1 MAKDVNSLTEEDLEK
16 AAKDFFD
23 LGTIAEMRGITHEEL
38 EAVYSTGFSFYNTGR
53 YDDAETIFKF
63 LVMFDHL
70 EQKYWVGLG
79 AVAQVKKEYA
89 KAVVAYSYAGFLDL
103 ENPKPQYYAAE
114 CYYALGDKEKA
125 LSALACL
132 EEYCPRGTEEGKE
145 FRKKASQLKAKVEN
159 LESVTEG
166 A

>member
-1 MAKDVNSLTEEDLEK
+1 MVKDINSLTEEDLAQ
-16 AAKDFFD
+16 AAKEFFN

-70 EQKYWVGLG
+70 EQKYWLGLG
-79 AVAQVKKEYA
+79 AVAQVKKEYS
-89 KAVVAYSYAGFLDL
+89 KAVVAYGYAGFLDL

-114 CYYALGDKEKA
+114 CFYALGDKEKA
-125 LSALACL
+125 LSALASL
-132 EEYCPRGTEEGKE
+132 EQYCPRDTEEGKE
-145 FRKKASQLKAKVEN
+145 FRKKAAQLKAKVES

>member
-16 AAKDFFD
+16 AAKDFFN

-38 EAVYSTGFSFYNTGR
+38 EAVYSMGFSFYNTGR

-114 CYYALGDKEKA
+114 CFLALGDRKN
-125 LSALACL
+125 ALAAL
-132 EEYCPRGTEEGKE
+132 GHVKQFADVKTEEG
-145 FRKKASQLKAKVEN
+145 RSYKAKAIR
-159 LESVTEG
+159 LEKLINERAGT
-166 A
+166 